1 MGGLVRVFTGEGMG
15 KTAPAMGLALRAVGG
30 GGY

>member
-1 MGGLVRVFTGEGMG
+1 MDGLVRVFTGEGRG
-15 KTAPAMGLALRAVGG
+15 KTSAAMGLALRAVGA